1 MLDRLDVAGADTRA
15 GILAQRELQLHAAR
29 VPALH
34 EPYTDFLRTSS
45 RQLCVLLA
53 GALQRV
59 GLEFT
64 LPVELA
70 VEVLLATHASV
81 QTRALFAAD
90 TDTTTLQEVVLAIT
104 RPLATPHPAA
114 AQDA

>member
-1 MLDRLDVAGADTRA
+1 MAAATTVFAERGVHGASVGEICETAGFTRGSCA
-15 GILAQRELQLHAAR
+15 CCW
-29 VPALH
+29 P
-34 EPYTDFLRTSS
+34 
-45 RQLCVLLA
+45 
-53 GALQRV
+53 GALQRVV